1 MYCLAIET
9 SCDDTS
15 VAILEYQENTDFLNI
30 VNSTKVLSS
39 KVSSQ
44 IDTHALY
51 GGVVPEVG
59 ARLHTTNFH
68 SVLQS
73 CVIDV
78 IKAKNISED
87 EFWQG
92 TKLISVTK
100 EPGLQSAL
108 KVGLENAKAIQYFV
122 NTKYNKEVPIQ
133 YVNHLHGHLA
143 SSFLESN
150 EVIEYNPFPHL
161 HLLVSGGNT
170 QILRIRS
177 WQEIEII
184 AKTVDDAVGEC
195 FDKTARMLGFKY
207 PGGASLAK
215 IAGMV
220 DSNPNGLNKAM
231 INNSMNTSFSGLKT
245 QVRYICQA
253 TQDIGY
259 VYEELVSMED
269 RQIMI
274 DSELNQLTSPRLKFI
289 KSMCI
294 SIQSICIEQLIRK
307 MMLALNYKEDFVE
320 YKSIGLSGG
329 VSADLLL
336 RKKIADMSDLKVL
349 IPHLKYTGDNAA
361 MIGLAGILDN
371 QLLQKQKTIL
381 NLQ

>member
-15 VAILEYQENTDFLNI
+15 VAILEYQANTDFLNI
-30 VNSTKVLSS
+30 VNSTRVLSS

-73 CVIDV
+73 CVIEV
-78 IKAKNISED
+78 SKAQNITEQ
-87 EFWQG
+87 EFWQNVE
-92 TKLISVTK
+92 LISVTK

-133 YVNHLHGHLA
+133 YVNHLHGHIA
-143 SSFLESN
+143 SAFLETSEGVN
-150 EVIEYNPFPHL
+150 SEPFPHL

-170 QILRIRS
+170 QILRIKS
-177 WQEIEII
+177 WDQIDII

-215 IAGMV
+215 IAGMI
-220 DSNPNGLNKAM
+220 DSNLNGLNKAM
-231 INNSMNTSFSGLKT
+231 VNTSMNTSFSGLKT

-259 VYEELVSMED
+259 TYEELVNAED
-269 RQIMI
+269 RQTMI
-274 DSELNQLTSPRLKFI
+274 DNELNQLVSPRLRFI

-307 MMLALNYKEDFVE
+307 MMLALNNKEDFVQ

-336 RKKIADMSDLKVL
+336 RKKITDMSDLKVL

-361 MIGLAGILDN
+361 MIGLAGILDKH
-371 QLLQKQKTIL
+371 LLQNHK
-381 NLQ
+381 